1 MSLVAPIVAGI
12 AAGGGLTLVVGYL
25 LPSPPPE
32 LKSAVERLNA
42 PLREVSTLGVDSR
55 TTVGEKGRSILP
67 EPVLTWLKGSGLVLA
82 SPEDLAILGK
92 NATTHSAE
100 KISMGIAGLLLPTLL
115 TMFLIAAKIQVPL
128 AIPAGFAIL
137 FGVAAFFGPDLEVR
151 SQAARARMQFEKV
164 LHAYLV
170 NVALERRAN
179 LGIVQAM
186 SEAAT
191 VGDSWALRRI
201 RAALLASQMSNT
213 TPWQALEELG
223 TELGVRH
230 LVEAAQ
236 TLRSASEEGTAVFQR
251 LTAQADSLGDA
262 VLTEERAAANAR
274 SERMVV
280 PVTCMGIVIMVM
292 MAYPS
297 VIELINVRH

>member
-1 MSLVAPIVAGI
+1 MSLVAPIVAGV
-12 AAGGGLTLVVGYL
+12 AAGGGLTLIVAHL

-32 LKSAVERLNA
+32 LRSAVQRLNS
-42 PLREVSTLGVDSR
+42 PLRETTQLVVDSR
-55 TTVGEKGRSILP
+55 TVAGAKGRSILP
-67 EPVLTWLKGSGLVLA
+67 ESLLTWLKGSGLVLA
-82 SPEDLAILGK
+82 SPEDLALLGR
-92 NATTHSAE
+92 NATAHSAE
-100 KISMGIAGLLLPTLL
+100 KISMGLAGLLLPALL
-115 TMFLIAAKIQVPL
+115 TVMLTIAKVHIPL
-128 AIPAGFAIL
+128 AFPAGLALLI
-137 FGVAAFFGPDLEVR
+137 GIVAFYGPDLEVR
-151 SQAARARMQFEKV
+151 SQATRARAEFEKV
-164 LHAYLV
+164 LHAYLI

-186 SEAAT
+186 SEAAA
-191 VGDSWALRRI
+191 VGDSWVLHRI

-223 TELGVRH
+223 TELGVMH

-251 LTAQADSLGDA
+251 LTAQAESLGDA

-274 SERMVV
+274 SERMVI
-280 PVTCMGIVIMVM
+280 PVTFMGLVIMVM

-297 VIELINVRH
+297 ITALLHAR